1 MAWHGKAPM
10 APYTILQRQRTIY
23 DWRDPKLAVRFKS
36 TPAYA
41 RACPTS
47 SHLQPHTPLESLN
60 FGSGSAPAYPRTG
73 RRRWD
78 DENHQLN
85 QTKRSDLRTRFRS
98 YAEGALPFP
107 FNTRPISVATMIIQ
121 NPIYSAQ
128 CQSKTKKSTFTS
140 TRSIGNSVDVYTRE
154 KPAWVRQEHGTGGV
168 YIIAYCRRNADPQ
181 VLSMDRGDIFPQITS
196 PSYARQT
203 HIQK

>member
-1 MAWHGKAPM
+1 MNSQLGMAWHGKAPM

-73 RRRWD
+73 RRLASVPSD
-78 DENHQLN
+78 SSSQLVFHAT
-85 QTKRSDLRTRFRS
+85 QSAVPAVVGTTRTT
-98 YAEGALPFP
+98 
-107 FNTRPISVATMIIQ
+107 N
-121 NPIYSAQ
+121 
-128 CQSKTKKSTFTS
+128 
-140 TRSIGNSVDVYTRE
+140 
-154 KPAWVRQEHGTGGV
+154 
-168 YIIAYCRRNADPQ
+168 
-181 VLSMDRGDIFPQITS
+181 
-196 PSYARQT
+196 
-203 HIQK
+203 